1 MARNRKRAKD
11 RRARRPQPVASNRGS
26 AAQAPEPIAHATPD
40 VELAQAQLAAG
51 RPAEP
56 EPDEGANE
64 DEFDF
69 EVEESIAGGDGGR
82 GADFPGGGSGGG
94 SGGDEIALPD
104 AGKVTLRVRSPVK
117 CRMLFFRDGQ
127 ALQELKDS
135 AQAELSVDSK
145 GVYRVELYLD
155 QLGGFLE
162 GKPWVIS
169 NPIFVR

>member
-1 MARNRKRAKD
+1 MRAILLRETGGPEQLELTD
-11 RRARRPQPVASNRGS
+11 VPD
-26 AAQAPEPIAHATPD
+26 PEPRD
-40 VELAQAQLAAG
+40 DEVVVQVRAAG
-51 RPAEP
+51 INFLDVLVRQGRYAQQP
-56 EPDEGANE
+56 ELPTIPGTE
-64 DEFDF
+64 
-69 EVEESIAGGDGGR
+69 IAGEVDGR
-82 GADFPGGGSGGG
+82 RV
-94 SGGDEIALPD
+94 IALPD

-135 AQAELSVDSK
+135 TQAELSVDRK

>member
-1 MARNRKRAKD
+1 MRNHVLLEKGEPLSEENLLSALRRGHSFIAFDLFGDSSGFRFTADNGTDAR
-11 RRARRPQPVASNRGS
+11 
-26 AAQAPEPIAHATPD
+26 TM
-40 VELAQAQLAAG
+40 
-51 RPAEP
+51 
-56 EPDEGANE
+56 
-64 DEFDF
+64 
-69 EVEESIAGGDGGR
+69 
-82 GADFPGGGSGGG
+82 
-94 SGGDEIALPD
+94 GDEIALPD

-135 AQAELSVDSK
+135 TQAELSVDQR

-155 QLGGFLE
+155 QLGGFLD